1 MTQRDPV
8 KSSRRQLLVP
18 RRIALMASVTG
29 LGIAILGGYGSSA
42 IPAWAATG
50 KPIEAPASQTLAPAA
65 GFADLVVRV
74 KPAVISVRVKF
85 DGVAQASNRGSNSER
100 NNNDSRRF
108 GRDFQDFFRQFG
120 FGNQFGDN
128 QFGNRFGDR
137 FGENL
142 PNIPDVPNG
151 ARRTAA
157 EGSGFFISADG
168 YAVTNDH
175 VINNAKSVQ
184 VITDDGRTFEAKVV
198 GTDPKTDLALIKVD
212 GDNFPF
218 VQFADQNPRIGDWVV
233 AVGNPFGLGGTV
245 TAGVVSATGRD
256 IGSSAYDDYMQIDA
270 PINRGNSGG
279 PSFDINGN
287 VIGVNTAIFSPSGG
301 SVGIGFDIPAATA
314 KMVIAQL
321 KDKGYVTRGWMG
333 VQVQGV
339 TKDIADSVG
348 LKKAEGAIVA
358 EPQAGS
364 PAAQAGIKER
374 DVITAVNGK
383 EMKDG
388 RDLAR
393 TIAGITPGTSVR
405 LDVWRNGE
413 TKTMSVTLGQLPDE
427 RQVNTYRSDASGS
440 TPRLGLTLAPANEVG
455 GAGDKGVAVT
465 AVDPNGPAAEHG
477 MQTGDV
483 ILDVGGKSVSK
494 PDDIRQELAALQKAG
509 KSTVLM
515 RVKSGDS
522 TRFVAVPFG
531 KA

>member
-1 MTQRDPV
+1 MTQRD
-8 KSSRRQLLVP
+8 SSNTNHQLLAP
-18 RRIALMASVTG
+18 RRVALLASVAT
-29 LGIAILGGYGSSA
+29 LGVAMIAGVPAYGPS
-42 IPAWAATG
+42 AWAAAG
-50 KPIEAPASQTLAPAA
+50 KAIEAPASQTQAPVA
-65 GFADLVVRV
+65 GFADLVARV
-74 KPAVISVRVKF
+74 KPAVISVRVRF
-85 DGVAQASNRGSNSER
+85 NGVANAAGTTKDQTTP
-100 NNNDSRRF
+100 F
-108 GRDFQDFFRQFG
+108 GQNRDFFGQFG
-120 FGNQFGDN
+120 FGKMPD
-128 QFGNRFGDR
+128 
-137 FGENL
+137 L
-142 PNIPDVPNG
+142 PPQTQQRIAG
-151 ARRTAA
+151 
-157 EGSGFFISADG
+157 EGSGFFVSADG
-168 YAVTNDH
+168 YAVTNNH

-184 VITDDGRTFEAKVV
+184 VITDDGRTLDAKVV

-218 VQFADQNPRIGDWVV
+218 VKFADHDPRIGDWVI

-245 TAGVVSATGRD
+245 TAGVVSASGRD
-256 IGSSAYDDYMQIDA
+256 IGSGPYDDYIQIDA
-270 PINRGNSGG
+270 PMNRGNSGG

-287 VIGVNTAIFSPSGG
+287 VIGVNTAIYSPSGG
-301 SVGIGFDIPAATA
+301 SVGISFDIPAATA
-314 KMVIAQL
+314 KMVVSQL
-321 KDKGYVTRGWMG
+321 KDKGYVSRGWMG

-358 EPQAGS
+358 EPQARS
-364 PAAQAGIKER
+364 PAAEAGIKEG

-393 TIAGITPGTSVR
+393 TIAGIAPGTSVK
-405 LDVWRNGE
+405 LNIWRKGE
-413 TKTMSVTLGQLPDE
+413 TKTMSLTLGQLPNNE
-427 RQVNTYRSDASGS
+427 RQANAASEYRGDPTGS

-455 GAGDKGVAVT
+455 GAGNQGVAIT

-483 ILDVGGKSVSK
+483 ILDVGGKTVSK
-494 PDDIRQELAALQKAG
+494 PDDVRQEIAAMQKAG
-509 KSTVLM
+509 KNTVLM